1 MKAMESHFR
10 WRLSNMPKQIDSKIY
25 ETLVGQCD
33 AENGL
38 LLHPRARPQVQTV
51 SCLERETGENDR
63 KGVGVRRQSVDDM
76 MEGVVYLLDY
86 VRKHMFIPGQV

>member
-1 MKAMESHFR
+1 M
-10 WRLSNMPKQIDSKIY
+10 
-25 ETLVGQCD
+25 
-33 AENGL
+33 
-38 LLHPRARPQVQTV
+38 

-63 KGVGVRRQSVDDM
+63 KGGGVRGQSVDDM